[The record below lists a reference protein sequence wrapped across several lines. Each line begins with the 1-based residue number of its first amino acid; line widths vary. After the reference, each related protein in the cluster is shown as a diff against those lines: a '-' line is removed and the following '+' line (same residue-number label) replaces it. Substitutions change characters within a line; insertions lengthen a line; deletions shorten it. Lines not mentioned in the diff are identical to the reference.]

1 MKAESAILV
10 VGATDREWAALER
23 IVQAMSPAP
32 SLQRVPDASAAEARW
47 LEGDVPAVTLCFC
60 DTVNDRPLRTPPG
73 GAIVVVVRHGGA
85 SDAGELAESNV
96 DLVLRAPVSDREF
109 GLLFTAMLRLH
120 RRHKESLRREQAL
133 QTVLR
138 QRTTDLW
145 EMEERFRLLVE
156 HSPDGIIVLAP
167 DRAIL
172 DANPAAGELL
182 GARRDQLVGG
192 AFDAFVPPEQVPA
205 VRDAM
210 SGWLQGGQGAIECEL
225 VSPTLG
231 RRPTEIRAS
240 AVSVAGQRAVILHIR
255 DLSERQQLER
265 GRREAEARYRRLV
278 EQIPAITYVFDFLP
292 HRTTYISPQLASL
305 LGFSPETW
313 MADPEMW
320 WRVIHPDDRDR
331 VRHLVCDVHD
341 VSHEPF
347 LIEYRVF
354 AADGREVWIE
364 NRGAYVDLGDRWILQ
379 GVMMDVT
386 ARRRAQ
392 EEIRAGWERLAQVQR
407 MEAVGRLSAG
417 IAHDF
422 NNMLTA
428 ILGYGQLIEHDPSLP
443 HSIRNDLGEMM
454 QAARRAEALVR
465 QLQAFSRTSPAE
477 RAPVD
482 VNEVVRG
489 MDRLLRRTLGRDVEI
504 VTLLDDQPCPI
515 EGDSARLSQ
524 ALMNLAV
531 RARDVLPAHGRLCVS
546 TAVLVADEEFVRTR
560 PGLLPGELVRL
571 EVADNGPT
579 LDDQALAR
587 IFEPFARL
595 GDERG
600 SGLSLAVVQ
609 SIVTGMGGHIEA
621 ARGEGGGTVF
631 TMYFPHRPDLTGAA
645 VREMTTAEA
654 PGGRE
659 RILVVDDEP
668 GVRGLAAR
676 MLRSAGYEVTEA
688 ANGIEALHLFER
700 EPDRFD
706 LVLTDIIMPA
716 MSGPELIERLLAIRP
731 TLRAMCM
738 TGYAHDPFAV
748 VSESAR
754 VPVLAKP
761 FTRAYLLLHVRQRL
775 DGMADAAGHD
785 EPSET

>member
-1 MKAESAILV
+1 
-10 VGATDREWAALER
+10 
-23 IVQAMSPAP
+23 MSPAP
-32 SLQRVPDASAAEARW
+32 RLQRVPDAAAAEARW
-47 LEGDVPAVTLCFC
+47 LEGETPAVTLVYC
-60 DTVNDRPLRTPPG
+60 DAADDRPIRSCRRDGSGLAPTVGTMVAMLRRG
-73 GAIVVVVRHGGA
+73 GVAEADRLKA
-85 SDAGELAESNV
+85 AGV
-96 DLVLRAPVSDREF
+96 DLVLEQPVSDREL
-109 GLLFTAMLRLH
+109 GILLTALLRLNV
-120 RRHKESLRREQAL
+120 RHQETLRREQAL

-138 QRTTDLW
+138 RRTTDLW

-156 HSPDGIIVLAP
+156 HSPDGIVVLAP

-172 DANPAAGELL
+172 DANPAAAELL
-182 GARRDQLVGG
+182 GAPRDQLVGG
-192 AFDAFVPPEQVPA
+192 SFDAFVPPDQIA
-205 VRDAM
+205 SLRDAM
-210 SGWLQGGQGAIECEL
+210 SGWLKGGHGTIECEL
-225 VSPTLG
+225 VSPGSG

-240 AVSVAGQRAVILHIR
+240 VVGAETQSAVILHIR

-278 EQIPAITYVFDFLP
+278 EQIPAITYVFDFLLR
-292 HRTTYISPQLASL
+292 RTTYISPQVQTL
-305 LGFSPETW
+305 LGISPELW
-313 MADPEMW
+313 VADPELW
-320 WRVIHPDDRDR
+320 WRVIHPEDRDR
-331 VRHLVCDVHD
+331 VRHEVCEVHD
-341 VSHEPF
+341 ISHEPF
-347 LIEYRVF
+347 LIEYRVL

-364 NRGAYVDLGDRWILQ
+364 NRGTYVDLGDRWILQ

-386 ARRRAQ
+386 ARRRAEQ
-392 EEIRAGWERLAQVQR
+392 EIRAGWERLAQVQR

-428 ILGYGQLIEHDPSLP
+428 ILGYGQLIEHDPALP
-443 HSIRNDLGEMM
+443 DSIRNDLGEMM
-454 QAARRAEALVR
+454 QAARRAESLVR
-465 QLQAFSRTSPAE
+465 QLQAFSRTSSVE

-531 RARDVLPAHGRLCVS
+531 RARDVLPPHGRLRVS

-560 PGLLPGELVRL
+560 PGLPAGELVRL

-587 IFEPFARL
+587 VFEPFARL

-600 SGLSLAVVQ
+600 SGLALAVVQ

-621 ARGEGGGTVF
+621 ARAEGGGTVF
-631 TMYFPHRPDLTGAA
+631 TMYFPHRPDLAGVTAL
-645 VREMTTAEA
+645 RETTTAEA

-700 EPDRFD
+700 DPERFD

-754 VPVLAKP
+754 VPVLSKP
-761 FTRAYLLLHVRQRL
+761 FTRAHLLLQVRQRL
-775 DGMADAAGHD
+775 DGVAG
-785 EPSET
+785 PSAEEGMSEG